1 MGSKTNIS
9 WTATH
14 HADGTITPGSTWNPL
29 LGCSKVSPGCAKC
42 YAVRQSHRMASNPNA
57 KIAAANAGLTAR
69 HANGQLD
76 WTGRINLLPD
86 RLDQPLRWKEPRLI
100 FVNSLSDLF
109 HPDVPEEFI
118 LRVFDAMRRAHW
130 HTFQVLTKR
139 PERMADIVSH
149 LSWASD
155 PDGKQVGWFA
165 YRGTPGGHV
174 LPNVWLGT
182 SVEDQKA
189 ADQRLPWLL
198 KTPAQVRFLSC
209 EPLLGPVDLRTV
221 AWPVAPE
228 IAFSGV
234 LTDPTEVDDW
244 RYWMRKD
251 DGIHWVIAGG
261 ESGPGY
267 RPLNLDWARSL
278 RDQCAAAGVP
288 FHFKQ
293 IGGTTSKAN
302 GKMLDGQEHCAFPE
316 AV

>member
-1 MGSKTNIS
+1 MGDKSAIS
-9 WTATH
+9 WTNA
-14 HADGTITPGSTWNPL
+14 TWNPL
-29 LGCSKVSPGCAKC
+29 LGCSKVSQGCAKC

-69 HANGQLD
+69 HANGHLD
-76 WTGRINLLPD
+76 WTGQINLLPD
-86 RLDQPLRWKEPRLI
+86 RLEQPLRWTAPRLI

-118 LRVFDAMRRAHW
+118 LRVFDVMRRAHW

-139 PERMADIVSH
+139 PERMAALVKWI
-149 LSWASD
+149 
-155 PDGKQVGWFA
+155 
-165 YRGTPGGHV
+165 YPGPLH
-174 LPNVWLGT
+174 NVWLGT

-189 ADQRLPWLL
+189 ADQRIPWLL

-209 EPLLGPVDLRTV
+209 EPLLGPVDLT
-221 AWPVAPE
+221 AWLWRCSSCGQSYN
-228 IAFSGV
+228 FQD
-234 LTDPTEVDDW
+234 TRW
-244 RYWMRKD
+244 RYGWNGPQHSCCTVPQAGAF
-251 DGIHWVIAGG
+251 DGQAVGGLHWVIAGG

-278 RDQCAAAGVP
+278 RDQCKAAGVP

-302 GKMLDGQEHCAFPE
+302 GKMLDGHEHCAFPE